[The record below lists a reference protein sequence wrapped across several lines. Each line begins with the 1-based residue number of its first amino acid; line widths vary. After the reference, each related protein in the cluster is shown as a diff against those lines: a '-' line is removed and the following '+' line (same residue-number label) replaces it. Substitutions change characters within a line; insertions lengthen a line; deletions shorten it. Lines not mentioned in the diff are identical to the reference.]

1 MATKFGFGGLN
12 TSLNSN
18 TNTISTNLGLAKE
31 GLANLIVVGR
41 VIDIILDKD
50 HPKFKELGEYSSL
63 GIIEFIDTQIQSDKS
78 SPGSSVLYAKPL
90 FSNVK
95 NYPIFNE
102 IVYIISLP
110 NQGVMENGDS
120 KQYYYFNSI
129 NVWNT
134 PHHNAVPFFIETN
147 SQNTQNKNYQVTS
160 LGSTNKSSP
169 TATTVPL
176 GPGFKEYGNI
186 HPILSY
192 LGDYIIEG
200 RWGNSIRI
208 GSTVKSNSNNWS
220 TNGDNGKPI
229 TIIRNGQ
236 PTDASSEGYIPI
248 TEDINKDL
256 SSVYLT
262 SNQKIPIKVAS
273 KSYSSY
279 NSAPTDPTSY
289 INPQI
294 IITSERVLIN
304 STKDHI
310 LLSSPKSINLN
321 SLDSV
326 NIDSKNLF
334 VVNSKTIKLGDKNT
348 TNPMLKGNETINTLN
363 IICDQLIKLSVALSA
378 LVEILPPVPQVAVNI
393 AASEAVAQIGIIKG
407 SLQNLKSKTNFL
419 I

>member
-1 MATKFGFGGLN
+1 MSTKFGFGGLN
-12 TSLNSN
+12 TNLNSN
-18 TNTISTNLGLAKE
+18 ANTISTNLGLTKE
-31 GLANLIVVGR
+31 GLSNLIIVGR
-41 VIDIILDKD
+41 VIDIVLDKD

-63 GIIEFIDTQIQSDKS
+63 GTIEFMDTQVQSATS
-78 SPGSSVLYAKPL
+78 APGSSVLYAKPL

-110 NQGVMENGDS
+110 NQGVMENGNS

-147 SQNTQNKNYQVTS
+147 SQNTQNKSYQVTS
-160 LGSTNKSSP
+160 LGSTNKSKP
-169 TATTVPL
+169 TATAINL
-176 GPGFKEYGNI
+176 GPGFKEYENI
-186 HPILSY
+186 HPVLSY
-192 LGDYIIEG
+192 LGDYIVEG

-220 TNGDNGKPI
+220 TNGENGKPI

-236 PTDASSEGYIPI
+236 PADASSEGYIPI

-262 SNQKIPIKVAS
+262 STQKIPIKVAS

-279 NSAPTDPTSY
+279 NAAPTDPSSY

-294 IITSERVLIN
+294 IINSERILIN

-310 LLSSPKSINLN
+310 LLSSPKSIGLN

-334 VVNSKTIKLGDKNT
+334 VVNSKTIKLGDKTT
-348 TNPMLKGNETINTLN
+348 TNPMLKGKETVQALN
-363 IICDQLIKLSVALSA
+363 IICDQLIKLSTALSV

-393 AASEAVAQIGIIKG
+393 AASEAVAQIGIVKG